1 MNKLKQLI
9 RPLYAPVLRQ
19 YRNRAR
25 MQAQQVQIRRRVGEC
40 RNLGRP
46 LRVIIGAGST
56 RYEGWIATDMPAFD
70 ILKHE
75 HWALLFQPAFIDNML
90 AEHVFE
96 HLTTDQFCEFLRI
109 ARLYLKPNG
118 RIRIAVPDGYHPDAD
133 YIEHVRPG
141 GIGEGATDHKVLYN
155 CDLIPAILQE
165 QGYYCKLLE
174 YFGADG
180 QFHRCEWS
188 AEDGFVG
195 RSASHDGR
203 NAAGTLAYT
212 SLIVDI
218 WLQS

>member
-1 MNKLKQLI
+1 MNKLKQLF

-25 MQAQQVQIRRRVGEC
+25 MQAQQEQIRRRVGEC
-40 RNLGRP
+40 GNLGRP

-56 RYEGWIATDMPAFD
+56 RYDGWIATDIPAFD

-75 HWALLFQPAFIDNML
+75 HWALLFQPASVDNML

-96 HLTTDQFCEFLRI
+96 HLTTDQLGEFLRI

-155 CDLIPAILQE
+155 CDLISAILQE

-180 QFHRCEWS
+180 RFHRCEWS

-195 RSASHDGR
+195 RSASHDAR
-203 NAAGTLAYT
+203 NAAGKLAYT

-218 WLQS
+218 WLRS